1 MPPRKVRNNDSSS
14 DDETLTMTGTPVAP
28 VLMSE
33 TQLAS
38 LLAAFSSA
46 QAEANRKLV
55 ESLLTSHSGTPPG
68 VNSGTTPSSY
78 SGNLVKCTSRFDGSS
93 EYPEAV
99 EAFIDAVEMFM
110 DCASV
115 SDEMAL
121 RGLPML
127 LHGQAAVWWRGI
139 RHEVTSW
146 SEAVKRLRSMYGIP
160 RPPYKLYRD
169 VFAAEQGLER
179 ADVFIVRVRS
189 LLSKLPYQLPEEAR
203 LDMIYGLLHKRIR
216 KRLPRD
222 AVSDIESLIGKSRS
236 IEESLSENSAS
247 PSSSCLPTK
256 APPALDES
264 AQQHVA
270 PGSSSTPPPPVRAA
284 RAPRAK
290 SPRSDQCVSKS
301 DNSDKKLFCVYCK
314 VRGHVRDS
322 CDKLSKRS
330 LSTNSGTGCYNCGE
344 KGHVRVNC
352 PKGKQDSAGG
362 STTNVKTENV
372 FSSVYVDSK
381 KSCSDFVIDNNKQ
394 GRPIVRVCVEGY
406 QGTALLD
413 TAARRS
419 IASYSL
425 YSLLKRI
432 GSNFRTETMS
442 LKLADGIV
450 RNSDVLLTIVNV
462 QLASLSI
469 PIEFIILPEA
479 VSNDTLL
486 GIDFITKAKMVIDFS
501 NWTWRTM
508 DQPRTLYTL
517 SWESER
523 APIQCASAN
532 VLRTDEGAMLSGSER
547 STLENL
553 LCEYSDIFDIV
564 GEPTPFAEHHID
576 TGDHPP
582 IALPPYRLTPA
593 KKEIMHAEL
602 DKMLAEDVI
611 EECESAWAAPCVLV
625 PKRNGTYRFCVDYR
639 KLNAVTKTDAY
650 PMPRIDELLQSTKKG
665 CVMSSLDLR
674 SGYWQVS
681 TADRDKTAFVT
692 PFGTYRFKRM
702 PFGLKNS
709 PATFQRLIDR
719 FRSGSTLGG
728 KTILG
733 YLDDL
738 LVISEDLES
747 HIADLRAVFE
757 RLRMYKL
764 RANREKCVFA
774 RDRLKY
780 LGHVISH
787 DGISPDEEKVSAVI
801 EMKEPT
807 TLQQLR
813 TFLQTCS
820 WFRKFIPEFAKVA
833 EPLTRLTKK
842 SQTWKWGKDQANA
855 FLQLKSLLASPPILT
870 QPDYLK
876 PFILRTDASDFAL
889 GAALLQGESP
899 QDEHPIEYASR
910 LLTPAERN
918 YSTTEREAL
927 AVVWAVERF
936 RGYIDGHQVCVRSD
950 HQPLKWL
957 FTLKSPTGR
966 LVRWALKLQS
976 FDLQI
981 EYTPGKANVVADTLS
996 RPVIDSTSE
1005 CGVCPVTVDIPR
1017 WDATSTR
1024 EAQLSD
1030 PEVAKILTGLESAD
1044 ELSGHRWSD
1053 RGYLINQGV
1062 LYRYVEDSD
1071 AEEPQ
1076 LVVPES
1082 LRSKVMYEC
1091 HDSPTA
1097 AHGGIQ
1103 KTLHRISQHFYFPG
1117 MRKYITDYLKTCT
1130 ECQRYKSS
1138 NLKPPGLLQ
1147 TPVPAQRFEIIAVD
1161 LFGPLPKGPQGE
1173 RWVLIVEDTASK
1185 WVELFALSEATAEIC
1200 AKTLVGEIFMR
1211 YGLPRRMISDN
1222 GVQFVADVMQK
1233 ALFVLGVKQN
1243 LIPLYHPEAN
1253 PVERRN
1259 RDLKVHLAILVE
1271 GNHKQWPE
1279 VLPFVRF
1286 ALNSSFTISTGSTP
1300 AYLTFG
1306 RELRSPLSVQAD
1318 LRAVIES
1325 ENLVPQITPYL
1336 LKLVDSL
1343 SQAKENI
1350 EHQQD
1355 LRKHQAD
1362 SRRRVSDPFEEGDLV
1377 LMKTHVLSNASKGV
1391 TSKFIP
1397 KQDGPYVVSKKVS
1410 PTTYA
1415 LTSQKTGEVVGKYHV
1430 SALRRYHDRGGECP
1444 EPIVPKRRRGRPRK
1458 VQP

>member
-14 DDETLTMTGTPVAP
+14 EDEPVSVTETPVAP
-28 VLMSE
+28 VLMSQ

-46 QAEANRKLV
+46 QAEANQKLV
-55 ESLLTSHSGTPPG
+55 ESLLTSHSGTPPS
-68 VNSGTTPSSY
+68 VNSVATPSSY

-110 DCASV
+110 NCASV

-127 LHGQAAVWWRGI
+127 LNGQAAVWWRGI

-189 LLSKLPYQLPEEAR
+189 LLAKLPYQLPEEAR
-203 LDMIYGLLHKRIR
+203 LDMIY
-216 KRLPRD
+216 
-222 AVSDIESLIGKSRS
+222 
-236 IEESLSENSAS
+236 EESLSENSTS

-256 APPALDES
+256 APLALSES

-270 PGSSSTPPPPVRAA
+270 PGSSSTPSPSPPVRTA
-284 RAPRAK
+284 RAPRAN

-314 VRGHVRDS
+314 GRGHVRDS

-330 LSTNSGTGCYNCGE
+330 LSTNSGTVCYNCGE

-352 PKGKQDSAGG
+352 PKGKQGSAGD
-362 STTNVKTENV
+362 SNTNVKIENV
-372 FSSVYVDSK
+372 FSSVYIDSK
-381 KSCSDFVIDNNKQ
+381 KSCSDFVNDNNKQ
-394 GRPIVRVCVEGY
+394 GRPIVRVCVGGY

-432 GSNFRTETMS
+432 GSDFRAETMS
-442 LKLADGIV
+442 LKLADV
-450 RNSDVLLTIVNV
+450 
-462 QLASLSI
+462 
-469 PIEFIILPEA
+469 
-479 VSNDTLL
+479 
-486 GIDFITKAKMVIDFS
+486 
-501 NWTWRTM
+501 
-508 DQPRTLYTL
+508 
-517 SWESER
+517 
-523 APIQCASAN
+523 N

-553 LCEYSDIFDIV
+553 LGEYSDTFDIV

-593 KKEIMHAEL
+593 KKEIMRAEL

-719 FRSGSTLGG
+719 FRSGSTLSSR
-728 KTILG
+728 TILG

-787 DGISPDEEKVSAVI
+787 DGISPDEEKVSAI
-801 EMKEPT
+801 LEMKEPT

-842 SQTWKWGKDQANA
+842 SQTWKWGKDQTSA
-855 FLQLKSLLASPPILT
+855 FIQLKTLLASPPILT
-870 QPDYLK
+870 QPDYSR
-876 PFILRTDASDFAL
+876 PFILRTDSSDFAL

-936 RGYIDGHQVCVRSD
+936 RGYVDGH
-950 HQPLKWL
+950 
-957 FTLKSPTGR
+957 
-966 LVRWALKLQS
+966 
-976 FDLQI
+976 
-981 EYTPGKANVVADTLS
+981 
-996 RPVIDSTSE
+996 
-1005 CGVCPVTVDIPR
+1005 
-1017 WDATSTR
+1017 
-1024 EAQLSD
+1024 
-1030 PEVAKILTGLESAD
+1030 
-1044 ELSGHRWSD
+1044 
-1053 RGYLINQGV
+1053 
-1062 LYRYVEDSD
+1062 
-1071 AEEPQ
+1071 
-1076 LVVPES
+1076 
-1082 LRSKVMYEC
+1082 
-1091 HDSPTA
+1091 
-1097 AHGGIQ
+1097 
-1103 KTLHRISQHFYFPG
+1103 
-1117 MRKYITDYLKTCT
+1117 
-1130 ECQRYKSS
+1130 
-1138 NLKPPGLLQ
+1138 
-1147 TPVPAQRFEIIAVD
+1147 
-1161 LFGPLPKGPQGE
+1161 
-1173 RWVLIVEDTASK
+1173 
-1185 WVELFALSEATAEIC
+1185 
-1200 AKTLVGEIFMR
+1200 
-1211 YGLPRRMISDN
+1211 
-1222 GVQFVADVMQK
+1222 
-1233 ALFVLGVKQN
+1233 
-1243 LIPLYHPEAN
+1243 
-1253 PVERRN
+1253 
-1259 RDLKVHLAILVE
+1259 
-1271 GNHKQWPE
+1271 
-1279 VLPFVRF
+1279 
-1286 ALNSSFTISTGSTP
+1286 
-1300 AYLTFG
+1300 
-1306 RELRSPLSVQAD
+1306 
-1318 LRAVIES
+1318 
-1325 ENLVPQITPYL
+1325 
-1336 LKLVDSL
+1336 
-1343 SQAKENI
+1343 
-1350 EHQQD
+1350 
-1355 LRKHQAD
+1355 
-1362 SRRRVSDPFEEGDLV
+1362 
-1377 LMKTHVLSNASKGV
+1377 
-1391 TSKFIP
+1391 
-1397 KQDGPYVVSKKVS
+1397 QDGPYVVSKKVS
-1410 PTTYA
+1410 PTTFA
-1415 LTSQKTGEVVGKYHV
+1415 LTTQKTGEVVGNYHM
-1430 SALRRYHDRGGECP
+1430 SDLRRYHDRGGECL
-1444 EPIVPKRRRGRPRK
+1444 
-1458 VQP
+1458 